1 MAAGGDDGAGK
12 APAGE
17 ASTTQTVEVVGD
29 APSSSPKPSYS
40 QATRLREETEAPFRK
55 ARMFVFGAS
64 AASAGVGSL
73 VAASRVVAAAVGVR
87 GVQPLDETLPNLA
100 INAGVL
106 LTCAFLLRQ
115 EVRTGERRMS
125 RLARGASL
133 ARLKVT
139 VPPKEVITKLGG
151 LRSKRRLVILAGREP
166 ILTAAVASAEQFKE
180 ALYDRRILVVPL
192 LLPPAAGAAEAEVT
206 FPTGNWIASPVL
218 ASEWLEWFAE
228 EKVAAKVNEER
239 AADEVLVI
247 IVKFNGRVGSRSMGM
262 PAWSQLVGDIDTIA
276 DGEGPP
282 TRTPATTPAGQ
293 GKDQAE

>member
-1 MAAGGDDGAGK
+1 ML
-12 APAGE
+12 
-17 ASTTQTVEVVGD
+17 ASLF
-29 APSSSPKPSYS
+29 ARSFCL
-40 QATRLREETEAPFRK
+40 RLF
-55 ARMFVFGAS
+55 
-64 AASAGVGSL
+64 L
-73 VAASRVVAAAVGVR
+73 YAAAT
-87 GVQPLDETLPNLA
+87 PLAPRACDWSATPQLA
-100 INAGVL
+100 INFGVL

-166 ILTAAVASAEQFKE
+166 ILTAAVASAEQFKG

-192 LLPPAAGAAEAEVT
+192 LLPPAAGTAEAEVT

-228 EKVAAKVNEER
+228 EKVAAKVDEAR
-239 AADEVLVI
+239 AADEVLVV
-247 IVKFNGRVGSRSMGM
+247 IVKFNGKVGGRSMGM
-262 PAWSQLVGDIDTIA
+262 PAWSQLVGDIDAIA

-282 TRTPATTPAGQ
+282 TRTPATMPSGEDTD
-293 GKDQAE
+293 KSS